1 MLLSD
6 FIAYLFNLPLD
17 FFFRHVVMF
26 SCFIEHLFSRFIH
39 AFYYRVVYVKFQFFH
54 SSEILIIRVKN
65 GAGVPP
71 TRLPRLKCA
80 VAYRS
85 SERRYYSL
93 FAHLYVIPPP

>member
-17 FFFRHVVMF
+17 FLFRNVVMF

-54 SSEILIIRVKN
+54 SSEI
-65 GAGVPP
+65 
-71 TRLPRLKCA
+71 
-80 VAYRS
+80 
-85 SERRYYSL
+85 
-93 FAHLYVIPPP
+93 